1 MHKRIVVL
9 LVLILAGLTIAL
21 GLSYSFFTSAIS
33 GSGSTLT
40 IKAGD
45 LDLTLT
51 NTKVNPLSI
60 EPIYESEV
68 SSKAYTQTFTITRG
82 SEANLEGCYDVYIVI
97 DNIGEGL
104 KSKYLKY
111 RISDGTYTREGN
123 FAPSNFTYVNNKAT
137 IKVFSNH
144 EISTDVLTH
153 SYTLMLWLVYD
164 PLVDQSTMLTGND
177 NSRTIEAHIE
187 ASGSLGRC
195 TVNNNKYLVDEI
207 LKNKT
212 IETRDNFTE
221 VFTDNT
227 DNKIFTTDRTEDD
240 SVVYYYAGNT
250 HNNWVVFGNN
260 GSATNPVYYYWR
272 IIRTNSNE
280 EGGGVRLLY
289 SGSGTSATSIPSDLS
304 NGFAFTSA
312 FNNSAS
318 TAEGVGY
325 MFTNG
330 EQHGNSNSSTLKT
343 AIENWYTTSNLSS
356 YEDYINADAVYC
368 SDRTVPEGVTWTSTP
383 VQIPY
388 STTTRLHNDRYAT
401 YKCGGNAAGGYYESE
416 SDRLAD
422 RYSKTINGGGNGLLL
437 KPIATVTADELV
449 FAGGAIQINLTS
461 PYAWYYVNDSG
472 ESITGTTR
480 WRTLTPNTYYEAY
493 SKATSLYVFT
503 NTNPG
508 WIDACW
514 LSGSCFSDEP
524 SLGVRPVISLK
535 EDALITGGDGRV
547 SSPYTVSY

>member
-21 GLSYSFFTSAIS
+21 GLSYSFFTSRIS

-82 SEANLEGCYDVYIVI
+82 GEANLEGCYDVYIVI
-97 DNIGEGL
+97 DNIGDSL

-144 EISTDVLTH
+144 EISTDALTH

-164 PLVDQSTMLTGND
+164 PLVDQSTMLTGNEA
-177 NSRTIEAHIE
+177 SRTIEAHIE

-212 IETRDNFTE
+212 IETRDDFTE

-227 DNKIFTTDRTEDD
+227 DNKIFTTDRTDDD

-250 HNNWVVFGNN
+250 HNNWVIFGDN
-260 GSATNPVYYYWR
+260 GSATNPV
-272 IIRTNSNE
+272 
-280 EGGGVRLLY
+280 
-289 SGSGTSATSIPSDLS
+289 
-304 NGFAFTSA
+304 
-312 FNNSAS
+312 
-318 TAEGVGY
+318 
-325 MFTNG
+325 
-330 EQHGNSNSSTLKT
+330 
-343 AIENWYTTSNLSS
+343 
-356 YEDYINADAVYC
+356 
-368 SDRTVPEGVTWTSTP
+368 
-383 VQIPY
+383 
-388 STTTRLHNDRYAT
+388 
-401 YKCGGNAAGGYYESE
+401 
-416 SDRLAD
+416 
-422 RYSKTINGGGNGLLL
+422 
-437 KPIATVTADELV
+437 
-449 FAGGAIQINLTS
+449 
-461 PYAWYYVNDSG
+461 
-472 ESITGTTR
+472 
-480 WRTLTPNTYYEAY
+480 
-493 SKATSLYVFT
+493 
-503 NTNPG
+503 
-508 WIDACW
+508 
-514 LSGSCFSDEP
+514 
-524 SLGVRPVISLK
+524 
-535 EDALITGGDGRV
+535 
-547 SSPYTVSY
+547 